1 MGEIQHCAGMWSQWW
16 CSVSL
21 AWARRSQETL
31 QTRGSTALLP
41 APPKRSQ
48 ASSSPPANQGFSPTQ
63 DLRTGAPRLWLTS
76 WTSLGQV
83 STEGHKSRFRCFSSL
98 HYVCMFQS
106 GLYRSSASFW
116 LVFSENCSTCRCIFD
131 VFTEG
136 DELHTLLLCH
146 RGLNSGKYTFLI
158 YKVKVI
164 IPFLTDYQYNKQ
176 CKEAM
181 YLKYTVSSPYTASA
195 IIANVVITII
205 IETT

>member
-1 MGEIQHCAGMWSQWW
+1 M
-16 CSVSL
+16 
-21 AWARRSQETL
+21 
-31 QTRGSTALLP
+31 RGSTSLLP

-48 ASSSPPANQGFSPTQ
+48 ASPRPPANQGFSPTQ

-83 STEGHKSRFRCFSSL
+83 PIQMLFFPSLRMYVSAWVVQEFS
-98 HYVCMFQS
+98 
-106 GLYRSSASFW
+106 SFW

-146 RGLNSGKYTFLI
+146 LGLNSGKYTFLI

-164 IPFLTDYQYNKQ
+164 IPFLTDYQCRKQ
-176 CKEAM
+176 C
-181 YLKYTVSSPYTASA
+181 
-195 IIANVVITII
+195 I
-205 IETT
+205 

>member
-1 MGEIQHCAGMWSQWW
+1 MLECG
-16 CSVSL
+16 VSGD
-21 AWARRSQETL
+21 A
-31 QTRGSTALLP
+31 ALVWLEQGDNRKPCKREGQPLSFLP
-41 APPKRSQ
+41 LPKGVRL
-48 ASSSPPANQGFSPTQ
+48 PPANQGFSPTQ

-98 HYVCMFQS
+98 HYVCMFQP

-181 YLKYTVSSPYTASA
+181 YLKYTVSFPYTASA